1 MLWRR
6 KCQPTLVFLLGKFHG
21 QGSLAGYM
29 GSMGSQRV
37 RHDIATKQLNNKDT
51 LRRANREIGKWTS
64 DSESVVIQSCGSCGI
79 LKACKGSITRSAAE
93 GTRAGH
99 EEHLPCE

>member
-6 KCQPTLVFLLGKFHG
+6 KWQPTLVFLLGKFHG

-51 LRRANREIGKWTS
+51 LRRANRETGKWTS
-64 DSESVVIQSCGSCGI
+64 DSESVIQSCGSCGI